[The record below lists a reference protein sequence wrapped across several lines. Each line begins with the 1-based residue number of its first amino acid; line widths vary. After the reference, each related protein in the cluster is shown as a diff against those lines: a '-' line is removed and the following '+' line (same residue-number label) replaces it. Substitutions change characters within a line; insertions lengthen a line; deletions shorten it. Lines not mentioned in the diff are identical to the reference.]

1 LKPPRVT
8 SLDLHADQ
16 VRSSATGL
24 VLLRRR
30 ATATAFSLNPA
41 ACVVYADQ
49 KGRSRDQV
57 PRSGSHTVAGS
68 SRVNCAGMHKSKA
81 QAKAASFRSVDS
93 PNVITFTKQFE
104 AHHATPFSCL
114 QLAGQCSKQW
124 TTCRWLAVLHWQV
137 LQGRGTSSIHRC
149 RCRTSRPNFQCE
161 QPIWHAHG
169 QPCRR
174 VTYSYYSP
182 AAGVQEA
189 TSSGY
194 YTDAFILARIRQP
207 LLLPGCP
214 NLCSDLPLLASACR
228 PEARVVVVVARTN
241 SINNSALAAPPASR
255 PSWLLPAGD
264 LVSSIRLLSWSP
276 GACVRACPSL
286 GLEPPKGFLEQI
298 DEFQCQG
305 LTCTDTHG

>member
-1 LKPPRVT
+1 LKHITLHP
-8 SLDLHADQ
+8 SLACSLQA
-16 VRSSATGL
+16 SAQSNG
-24 VLLRRR
+24 RR
-30 ATATAFSLNPA
+30 AAGWLFSTGKYYKGGVRA
-41 ACVVYADQ
+41 ASTDADA
-49 KGRSRDQV
+49 GQV
-57 PRSGSHTVAGS
+57 GPIFNASSRSGTHTDNHV
-68 SRVNCAGMHKSKA
+68 
-81 QAKAASFRSVDS
+81 
-93 PNVITFTKQFE
+93 
-104 AHHATPFSCL
+104 
-114 QLAGQCSKQW
+114 
-124 TTCRWLAVLHWQV
+124 AVL
-137 LQGRGTSSIHRC
+137 
-149 RCRTSRPNFQCE
+149 RT
-161 QPIWHAHG
+161 
-169 QPCRR
+169 
-174 VTYSYYSP
+174 YYSP
-182 AAGVQEA
+182 TAGVQEA